1 MRDYSSL
8 CLLPNSII
16 QAAKAGDAEAIG
28 TVLHYYDGYMNSLC
42 QKSSYNPDGQYEVVI
57 DQYMK
62 RRLEIKLITA
72 IVTMKY

>member
-1 MRDYSSL
+1 MSDYGSIA
-8 CLLPNSII
+8 LLPISVI
-16 QAAKAGDAEAIG
+16 QAAKAGDAEALNA
-28 TVLHYYDGYMNSLC
+28 VLHYYDGYMNTLC
-42 QKSSYNPDGQYEVVI
+42 QKRSYTPDSQYQVVI

>member
-1 MRDYSSL
+1 MPDYSL
-8 CLLPNSII
+8 IRLLPSAVI
-16 QAAKAGDAEAIG
+16 QAAKSGDADAISA
-28 TVLHYYDGYMNSLC
+28 VLQYYDGYINSLC
-42 QKSSYNPDGQYEVVI
+42 QKRSYTPDGQYQVVI

>member
-1 MRDYSSL
+1 MSNYSSL
-8 CLLPNSII
+8 RLLPNSVI

-28 TVLHYYDGYMNSLC
+28 TVLHYYDAYMNSLC
-42 QKSSYNPDGQYEVVI
+42 QKRTCTPDGQYQVVI

-72 IVTMKY
+72 IVTMRY